1 MKTTRLILTLFF
13 IAHAVSSSYSSSKLD
28 KLLSLNLSPS
38 FIRLQLLLTP
48 PSSRPP
54 MIHVDILPNRINFPT
69 HLDVQVILAK
79 HSRRL
84 ENIRQL
90 EMDDDDHNNKR
101 ATNTSTSSNV
111 LPPGA
116 VNSPQAVGVVN
127 FLNDNEWI
135 GQISL
140 GTPPQPFLINFDTG
154 SADLWIPSSECGDE
168 CKSHRRFEEEKSST
182 FTPIGKKFKISY
194 GDGSSSS
201 GFINK
206 IGAKVIKNQVF
217 ASVEDVSEILAND
230 VIDGILGLGY
240 EALSMVRG
248 IDTPFTSMVK
258 QKLLPRGIFSVQL
271 RPKRAI
277 KGPLGGVFIFG
288 GVDPKLFFNP
298 ITFTRVTR
306 KLFWQIAI
314 NGIMADGVIVG
325 GKSQQCIVDTG
336 TTLLVIGNK
345 EAKAIHNRVGGR
357 FDKRTKTWQVPCDL
371 ATSKKKRP
379 LKIVIVI
386 NKTPFSIDPRDIV
399 REPVSSSSSFC
410 FSGIASTDSNLWIL
424 GGVFMKNVYV
434 IFDREQ
440 DRVGFALPRYDN

>member
-1 MKTTRLILTLFF
+1 MKTTRLILTLLF
-13 IAHAVSSSYSSSKLD
+13 IAHAISSSYSLSKLD
-28 KLLSLNLSPS
+28 KLLSLNLSPL
-38 FIRLQLLLTP
+38 FIRLKLLLTP

-54 MIHVDILPNRINFPT
+54 MIYVNILPNRINFPT

-79 HSRRL
+79 HLRRL

-90 EMDDDDHNNKR
+90 EMDHSNNKR
-101 ATNTSTSSNV
+101 ATNASTSSDV
-111 LPPGA
+111 PPPGA

-154 SADLWIPSSECGDE
+154 SADLWVPSSECGDE

-194 GDGSSSS
+194 GDAM
-201 GFINK
+201 I
-206 IGAKVIKNQVF
+206 VKNQVF

-230 VIDGILGLGY
+230 VVDGILGLGY

-277 KGPLGGVFIFG
+277 KGSLGGVIIFG

-298 ITFTRVTR
+298 ITFTPVTR

-314 NGIMADGVIVG
+314 NAIMADGVIVG

-336 TTLLVIGNK
+336 TTLMVIGKK
-345 EAKAIHNRVGGR
+345 EAQAIHDRVGGK

-371 ATSKKKRP
+371 ATSKNKKP

-386 NKTPFSIDPRDIV
+386 NNTPFSIDPRDIV

>member
-206 IGAKVIKNQVF
+206 DNLKIGAKVIKNQVF

-386 NKTPFSIDPRDIV
+386 NKTPFSIDRK
-399 REPVSSSSSFC
+399 F
-410 FSGIASTDSNLWIL
+410 FL
-424 GGVFMKNVYV
+424 GV
-434 IFDREQ
+434 
-440 DRVGFALPRYDN
+440 